1 MSSSEKTSLGRKVLK
16 IAGIVSACVLGLV
29 LILTILLLTVLEPY
43 AESFL
48 KKQVTENTDGLYKL
62 DLEDIDINLL
72 ATTVNLKDI
81 RLSPDSAVHRQ
92 QREAGEASPML
103 VELETQK
110 FTISGINLIDAI
122 FRQQL
127 SIGTVFM
134 DSPEITVLVDKSVE
148 KEDAEE
154 EQNNGGALT
163 DFVESVEIGE
173 IDIPEATVHQYFWG
187 APEKP
192 VHEVPHL
199 SLRVLALE
207 LDLLNQDDY
216 TQIFDA
222 DDIQLELRDYAFYM
236 PDSVYN
242 ITFNLFSY
250 SSEAGQLQ
258 LEGFRVTADHE
269 ANMALS
275 AEDASQMLFGLLVP
289 RLQLDGF
296 DIVEAYRTK
305 QLQMGRLTLENTELE
320 MLENP
325 YIAADTATLDL
336 HQLYGQA
343 SDYLKAIG
351 LEEVHLADA
360 RLVYRTKLQEVK
372 TVQYLDKLNVSLQDV
387 QLDSATIFTSRDSL
401 PVQGFLVTAE
411 GYRYRPPQTPYTYDV
426 ARLELSSREKYLHVD
441 SISVKGDRSKNDS
454 LKTSG
459 NAGSFVFDFKSPG
472 LRIDDM
478 DLLQAFQTKMLDIG
492 SAELLKPAL
501 DVTNFETVPAPDLE
515 VVLQNAYEQ
524 FSGFIDELKVRQI
537 RLQDAYYTQHIKNGD
552 ITLSQELEEGALTLT
567 GLHIDSLFV
576 YEQEPR
582 LPLHAIV
589 LSGRSYKHWIPDN
602 AQTFSL
608 GRFRYSTRSE
618 ELTARSIELTAD
630 TEQDDKLKR
639 ADDASQSLFDF
650 SAPLFRVTGLNV
662 IRAMNSGSMAIDQMT
677 LSQPDVVV
685 TMDRDVEASGNEQG
699 QATAMLFSFFDPV
712 TVNAIHLEDGTFTY
726 REKREDI
733 FRTQKLEHA
742 SVTVTALHLS
752 PEALSDLDNALP
764 MEELAL
770 TASDFT
776 YQTPDSVYTITLDS
790 LAYSSSKQVLTA
802 RLFEVTS
809 DKEAH
814 ERIKEENFEKT
825 SSNLFDIAAN
835 KFQMTGFDLIR
846 SYETGRYT
854 MAEVILTE
862 PEVAILQDRNVV
874 EERSEEEADAS
885 EGNDTDEE
893 NGGQEEDTE
902 NTSGTAL
909 AGAAGDNGEN
919 KAMQQVSEFVETFRV
934 GRIRVE
940 DGRFKLN
947 ILKDTIQR
955 SHTLEHVSV
964 VVEELRLASLEAPD
978 PLEMFEVDDIGILVQ
993 EYAFITPDSLY
1004 AFRIGGVRTEL
1015 NSQTLTI
1022 DSVRLV
1028 PLFEIDEYQDKL
1040 EYTADRIDL
1049 KIPNIQM
1056 EGFRL
1061 DALFNNQEIIAS
1073 KIQLSNLEIDIF
1085 RDNRVEADPG
1095 RQPFTLQ
1102 TMLKNVEF
1110 LVQIDTVTALGGKIV
1125 YSEIS
1130 ADGTEPGVLTLDET
1144 VLLVTNIT
1152 NDSLQIREQN
1162 TMTAEASTNLMGESI
1177 LRVKFEFY
1185 MDHPEDLYT
1194 YEGSL
1199 EPMKFEAFNPLFE
1212 QVMLI
1217 RMESGRINKADFAVR
1232 ATEHIAKG
1240 QIRFLYDD
1248 LDIQLIDKEDPEN
1261 PGFFLNTGSWLIN
1274 NLIIKDNNP
1283 SSTGNFREGEIEE
1296 ERNYRKSVFFHMG
1309 GAMVSGMVS
1318 SLMPGWIER
1327 IVDALVKLP
1336 YKDT

>member
-16 IAGIVSACVLGLV
+16 IAGIISACVLGLV

-81 RLSPDSAVHRQ
+81 RLYPDSAVHRQ

-122 FRQQL
+122 FRKQL

-148 KEDAEE
+148 KEGAEE

-199 SLRVLALE
+199 SLRVLA

-275 AEDASQMLFGLLVP
+275 AEDASQMLFGVLVP

-325 YIAADTATLDL
+325 DIAADTATLDL

-351 LEEVHLADA
+351 LEEVRLADA

-387 QLDSATIFTSRDSL
+387 QLDSATIFTPRDSL

-411 GYRYRPPQTPYTYDV
+411 GYRYRPPQSPYTYDV

-441 SISVKGDRSKNDS
+441 SISMKGDRSKNDS
-454 LKTSG
+454 LKISG
-459 NAGSFVFDFKSPG
+459 NAEPFVYNFKSPR

-478 DLLQAFQTKMLDIG
+478 DLLRAFRTKTLDIG
-492 SAELLKPAL
+492 STELFKPAL
-501 DVTNFETVPAPDLE
+501 DITNYETVPAPDLK
-515 VVLQNAYEQ
+515 VLLQNAYEK
-524 FSGFIDELKVRQI
+524 FSGFIDEIKVGQM
-537 RLQDAYYTQHIKNGD
+537 RLQNAYFTRHIKNGD
-552 ITLSQELEEGALTLT
+552 ITLSQELEKGALSLT

-582 LPLHAIV
+582 VPLQAVV
-589 LSGRSYKHWIPDN
+589 LSGRSYTHWLPDN

-608 GRFRYSTRSE
+608 GSFRYSTRSG
-618 ELTARSIELTAD
+618 ELTARSIKLTSD
-630 TEQDDKLKR
+630 TEQNDRLKR
-639 ADDASQSLFDF
+639 TDDASQNLLDF
-650 SAPLFRVTGLNV
+650 TAPLFRITGLNV

-677 LSQPDVVV
+677 LSQPDVVI

-809 DKEAH
+809 DREVH
-814 ERIKEENFEKT
+814 ERIKEENFEEA
-825 SSNLFDIAAN
+825 SSNLFDITAE

-854 MAEVILTE
+854 MAEVLLRE

-874 EERSEEEADAS
+874 KERSEEAGAN
-885 EGNDTDEE
+885 EGNATDEA
-893 NGGQEEDTE
+893 NGGQEEDTG

-909 AGAAGDNGEN
+909 AGAAGNSGEN
-919 KAMQQVSEFVETFRV
+919 QAMQQVNEFVDAFRV

-947 ILKDTIQR
+947 MLKDTIQR

-964 VVEELRLASLEAPD
+964 VLEELRLASLEAPD
-978 PLEMFEVDDIGILVQ
+978 PLEMFEVDDIGILIQ
-993 EYAFITPDSLY
+993 DYTFLTPDSLY
-1004 AFRIGGVRTEL
+1004 EFRLGEVRTSL
-1015 NSQTLTI
+1015 HDQSLTV
-1022 DSVRLV
+1022 DSLRLE
-1028 PLFEIDEYQDKL
+1028 PLFEIAEYQDKL
-1040 EYTADRIDL
+1040 EYAADRIDL

-1085 RDNRVEADPG
+1085 RDNRVEEDPE
-1095 RQPFTLQ
+1095 RQPYTLQ

-1110 LVQIDTVTALGGKIV
+1110 LVQIDTVTALDGKIV
-1125 YSEIS
+1125 YAEIS
-1130 ADGTEPGVLTLDET
+1130 PDGIQPGVLTLDET
-1144 VLLVTNIT
+1144 ELLVTNIT

-1162 TMTAEASTNLMGESI
+1162 MMTAEASTNLMGESI
-1177 LRVKFEFY
+1177 LRVKFEFF

-1212 QVMLI
+1212 QVMFV
-1217 RMESGRINKADFAVR
+1217 RMESGRINKANFAVR

-1261 PGFFLNTGSWLIN
+1261 PGFILNAGSWLIN
-1274 NLIIKDNNP
+1274 NLVIKDNNP
-1283 SSTGNFREGEIEE
+1283 SSTGNFHEGEIEE
-1296 ERNYRKSVFFHMG
+1296 ERNRTKSVFYHMA
-1309 GAMVSGMVS
+1309 GAMVSGMAS
-1318 SLMPGWIER
+1318 SLMPGWVER
-1327 IVDALVKLP
+1327 IIDSLVKLP